1 MVSNTSELLP
11 EPDTPVNTVSR
22 RFGITRVTSLRL
34 FCRAPTTRVTSWP
47 SSGLGALGGV
57 VRLMGGHFFRVES
70 EPKSS
75 VGLFSALPRRLTS
88 HAGLRREFCVRGL
101 GLVDRRSPFA
111 DNGLAVSHRSR
122 RRNDGFLQ
130 VENRPCGHVCVL
142 RVRIA
147 SVRFVLRD
155 KAFASMGTGDRGH
168 FLLRAQRRKKEET
181 SLARLPRRRSGHFS
195 TKRHPSDSSS
205 SWDPV
210 ARWYA
215 QWVGKRGSE
224 YHRKLAIPAVIDLLR
239 LQPGET
245 IVDIG
250 CGTGVLA
257 AALPSSV
264 NYVGVDLSRR
274 LLDTARTLRGKQR
287 AFVQGDATRLAE
299 VTGLEAQMADAAAFV
314 LSIQDMDPLGGA
326 LGGAAWVLKNN
337 GRLALLMFHPCFRV
351 PRQSGW
357 GWDEARALQY
367 RRIDS
372 YLTTREVPVRP
383 VARGRPGSIKAYHR
397 PLEAY
402 VAALHACGFCLTRL
416 VEVPAFPGITRKG
429 PRAKAENR
437 ANAEIPLF
445 LGLSAVK
452 IGAGERQGHG

>member
-1 MVSNTSELLP
+1 MSPKLL
-11 EPDTPVNTVSR
+11 TLR
-22 RFGITRVTSLRL
+22 GSL
-34 FCRAPTTRVTSWP
+34 
-47 SSGLGALGGV
+47 
-57 VRLMGGHFFRVES
+57 H
-70 EPKSS
+70 
-75 VGLFSALPRRLTS
+75 
-88 HAGLRREFCVRGL
+88 
-101 GLVDRRSPFA
+101 
-111 DNGLAVSHRSR
+111 
-122 RRNDGFLQ
+122 
-130 VENRPCGHVCVL
+130 
-142 RVRIA
+142 
-147 SVRFVLRD
+147 
-155 KAFASMGTGDRGH
+155 
-168 FLLRAQRRKKEET
+168 
-181 SLARLPRRRSGHFS
+181 GHFS

-383 VARGRPGSIKAYHR
+383 VARGRPRINQGV
-397 PLEAY
+397 P
-402 VAALHACGFCLTRL
+402 
-416 VEVPAFPGITRKG
+416 PAFGGVRRRPSCVRVLSHPPGGSAGLSRHHPQRTQG
-429 PRAKAENR
+429 EGEGEAENR

-445 LGLSAVK
+445 LGLS
-452 IGAGERQGHG
+452 G